1 MNSVFKP
8 FRLKVFLMFIGSVFI
23 LYLVNSDMISF
34 VGKNELANIYIDK
47 VSMVNNAW
55 NEKNFNEIDPNELK
69 KEILSTLE
77 IANEEN
83 VQIIFMPFDEK
94 SSIVAEHSF
103 LPGRNSAVLIKKLP
117 LTIHFPLLANAVVS
131 FKNQRWLTTRMIAN
145 NGIILTMINT
155 KVIDQRMDEFPY
167 FRY

>member
-34 VGKNELANIYIDK
+34 VGKNELTNIYIDK

-83 VQIIFMPFDEK
+83 VQIIF
-94 SSIVAEHSF
+94 
-103 LPGRNSAVLIKKLP
+103 
-117 LTIHFPLLANAVVS
+117 IH
-131 FKNQRWLTTRMIAN
+131 
-145 NGIILTMINT
+145 
-155 KVIDQRMDEFPY
+155 E
-167 FRY
+167 

>member
-34 VGKNELANIYIDK
+34 VGKNELTNIYIDK

-69 KEILSTLE
+69 KEIVDRIFWGTAGDIEAYIINDDANRWYYHEEDWIGIRKE
-77 IANEEN
+77 IME
-83 VQIIFMPFDEK
+83 I
-94 SSIVAEHSF
+94 
-103 LPGRNSAVLIKKLP
+103 
-117 LTIHFPLLANAVVS
+117 LA
-131 FKNQRWLTTRMIAN
+131 
-145 NGIILTMINT
+145 
-155 KVIDQRMDEFPY
+155 
-167 FRY
+167 